1 MSKDNNPKQITKKTK
16 NMKTIRFYMVALMCM
31 MVATTTF
38 AFDRQVPQQKLPA
51 AAKAFIQKNFSG
63 KSIVY
68 VEEDVEFMKTTYSV
82 RLNDGTKVEF
92 DSKGVWDK
100 VDCKINSVPR
110 AAVPTSI
117 ADYVR
122 VNFPKST
129 IVKIEKNRYG
139 YEVSLSSKVDLR
151 FNRKGQFSG
160 FDD

>member
-1 MSKDNNPKQITKKTK
+1 
-16 NMKTIRFYMVALMCM
+16 MKTIRFYMVALMCM

-63 KSIVY
+63 KNIVY
-68 VEEDVEFMKTTYSV
+68 VEEDVEFMKTTYAV

-100 VDCKINSVPR
+100 VDCKIKSVPK
-110 AAVPTSI
+110 AAVPSSI
-117 ADYVR
+117 AGYVK
-122 VNFPKST
+122 VNFPESA

-139 YEVSLSSKVDLR
+139 YEVSLSNKVDLR

>member
-1 MSKDNNPKQITKKTK
+1 
-16 NMKTIRFYMVALMCM
+16 MKTIRFYMVALMCM

-68 VEEDVEFMKTTYSV
+68 VEEDVEFMKTTYAV

-100 VDCKINSVPR
+100 VDCKIKSVPK
-110 AAVPTSI
+110 AAVPSSI
-117 ADYVR
+117 AGYVK
-122 VNFPKST
+122 VNYCPDGVLT
-129 IVKIEKNRYG
+129 IAEKTDKYQ
-139 YEVSLSSKVDLR
+139 K
-151 FNRKGQFSG
+151 
-160 FDD
+160 